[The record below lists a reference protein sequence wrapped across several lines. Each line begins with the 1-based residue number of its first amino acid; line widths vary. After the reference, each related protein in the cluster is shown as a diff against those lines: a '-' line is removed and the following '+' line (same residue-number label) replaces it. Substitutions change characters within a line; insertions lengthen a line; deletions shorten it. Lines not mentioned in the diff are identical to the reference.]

1 MASWYLGKVNYQKE
15 DENGRLKTI
24 TESYLVDALSFTEA
38 EAALYKQIVT
48 EAQDFIVSKIS
59 RMRLA
64 DLFISEDGEKWFK
77 AKVVYYSVDDKLGK
91 EKKVVNYMLLNADGI
106 EEAHER
112 LKENLKDMIIP
123 YTTDAMTLTP
133 ILEVFPHEEPEEKE
147 IQLPPN
153 FRPVSEVLAEDI
165 DQDTRI

>member
-15 DENGRLKTI
+15 DESGRLKTI

-38 EAALYKQIVT
+38 EAALYKQILT
-48 EAQDFIVSKIS
+48 GAQDFIVSKIS

-64 DLFISEDGEKWFK
+64 DLFIAEDGEKWFK
-77 AKVVYYSVDDKLGK
+77 AKVVYYSVEEKSGK

-112 LKENLKDMIIP
+112 LEENLKEMLIP

-133 ILEVFPHEEPEEKE
+133 ILEVFPYEGVKDEE
-147 IQLPPN
+147 QLSPN
-153 FRPVSEVLAEDI
+153 FKPVNSLAPEDI
-165 DQDTRI
+165 DQDKRI